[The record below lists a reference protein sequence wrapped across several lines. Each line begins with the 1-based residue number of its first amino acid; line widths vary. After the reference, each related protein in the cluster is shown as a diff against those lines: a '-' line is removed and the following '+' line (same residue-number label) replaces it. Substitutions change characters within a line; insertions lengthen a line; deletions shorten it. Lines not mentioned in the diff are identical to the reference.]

1 MTKRNIIVIGASAG
15 GFDSLK
21 KLVSGFS
28 ADLEASVFIVWHIS
42 PDISGILPQ
51 VLSQHGPLPAANAID
66 GEPILKSRIYVAP
79 PDHHLLIE
87 NDTIRVKKGPKE
99 NLFRPAIDPLFRSA
113 AYHYGNKAIGVIL
126 SGALDDGVAGLWTI
140 KQNGG
145 IAVVQDPKE
154 ASVPSMPATA
164 IREVAVDH
172 IVPISEMSG
181 LLSDLCNVELPEEKS
196 ESYKD
201 ELTKKEID
209 IAEGENAFRTGVF
222 QMGELTPF
230 TCPEC
235 HGVLAQITEGARAR
249 YRCHTG
255 HAFSAET
262 LLMAVNENI
271 EDSIYNAI
279 RGLEEN
285 VMLLNHVG
293 DHFAEMNEPRRA
305 ADYFKRAKETSKKS
319 DLLRETILGK
329 ADILNGDHMSAIENQ
344 LPSQN

>member
-1 MTKRNIIVIGASAG
+1 MIGASAG

-28 ADLEASVFIVWHIS
+28 PDLDASIFIVWHIS

-66 GEPILKSRIYVAP
+66 GEPIHKSRIYVAP

-113 AYHYGNKAIGVIL
+113 AYHYGNRVIGVIL

-145 IAVVQDPKE
+145 LAVVQDPRE
-154 ASVPSMPATA
+154 AVVPSMPAIA
-164 IREVAVDH
+164 IRDVAVDH
-172 IVPISEMSG
+172 IVPIAEMAD
-181 LLSDLCNVELPEEKS
+181 LLTDLCETEIASPAG
-196 ESYKD
+196 ESTKD
-201 ELTKKEID
+201 ELTKKEIE

-293 DHFAEMNEPRRA
+293 DHFAEMNESRRA
-305 ADYFKRAKETSKKS
+305 AEYFKRAKEMSKKS
-319 DLLRETILGK
+319 DLLRETILSTPKHQAG
-329 ADILNGDHMSAIENQ
+329 NTVSPIEN
-344 LPSQN
+344 